1 MKLTV
6 GQLQEIMTFLSE
18 GLDNSIGCTEEE
30 WVDILD
36 NLEEDY
42 GEDALITK
50 ELMKNYWKE
59 N

>member
-1 MKLTV
+1 MA
-6 GQLQEIMTFLSE
+6 FLSE